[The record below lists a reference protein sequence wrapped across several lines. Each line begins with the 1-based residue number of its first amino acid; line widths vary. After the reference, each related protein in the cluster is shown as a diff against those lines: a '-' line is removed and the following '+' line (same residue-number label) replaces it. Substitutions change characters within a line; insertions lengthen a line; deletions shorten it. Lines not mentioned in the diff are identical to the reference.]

1 MKQLLVFLC
10 AVLLI
15 AYTASVSEAQFASGS
30 TGADG
35 AFNPTANTVL
45 QVPAGGVF
53 NFTTVNIPSGVVVS
67 FAKSASN
74 DPVTILAQ
82 GDVYIAG
89 TIGVSGQGGQTLN
102 VPGTGG
108 PGGFAGGQGGTP
120 PEPGLGP
127 GGGGGAG
134 GYATTGAACSSLAGG
149 PIYGEDRILPLIGGS
164 GGGGYNATGSNAGGG
179 GGGAILIAS
188 STNIVVPAS
197 GAIAAN
203 GGAGYNNGAGG
214 SGGAIKL
221 MANSVTV
228 TGSLTA
234 VGGGGCGT
242 GGSGRIRVEA
252 NTALIPYGTSPL
264 YTYGQPG
271 SVIVSNTPT
280 LRLTSIAGSSVP
292 TNPVG
297 SFSTPDVL
305 LANGT
310 TNPVTVAV
318 SASYIPVGTTV
329 TIRVIPRVGT
339 ATSTTATLSGTT
351 ESSTGSA
358 NVSISTTTTT
368 IIMASATF
376 TVSMNFEGEK
386 IEKAVVR
393 AYPGRD
399 SEITYITQSG
409 REIKAAEVMAK
420 HFAAQ

>member
-1 MKQLLVFLC
+1 MKQRLVFLFVGLLAVC
-10 AVLLI
+10 A
-15 AYTASVSEAQFASGS
+15 ASPSHAQFTSGS

-35 AFNPTANTVL
+35 AFSPTANTAL

-53 NFTTVNIPSGVVVS
+53 NFTTINIPSGVTVT
-67 FAKSASN
+67 FTKSASN

-89 TIGVSGQGGQTLN
+89 TVNVSGQAGQTLN

-108 PGGFAGGQGGTP
+108 PGGFGGGQGGAP
-120 PEPGLGP
+120 PEPGSGP

-134 GYATTGAACSSLAGG
+134 GYATTGAACGSLAGG
-149 PIYGEDRILPLIGGS
+149 PIYGEDRVLPLIGGS
-164 GGGGYNATGSNAGGG
+164 GGGGYSATGSNAGGG

-188 STNIVVPAS
+188 STSIVVPAS

-203 GGAGYNNGAGG
+203 GGAGGGNGAGG

-221 MANSVTV
+221 MANNVTV

-234 VGGGGCGT
+234 VGGSGCGT

-280 LRLTSIAGSSVP
+280 LRVTSIAGSSVP

-297 SFSTPDVL
+297 SFSTPDL
-305 LANGT
+305 LLPNGT
-310 TNPVTVAV
+310 TNPVSVAV
-318 SASYIPVGTTV
+318 TASYIPVGTTV
-329 TIRVIPRVGT
+329 TIRVIPRTGT
-339 ATSTTATLSGTT
+339 ATTTTTTLSGTA

-358 NVSISTTTTT
+358 NVNISTTTTT

-376 TVSMNFEGEK
+376 TVAMNFNGEK

-393 AYPGRD
+393 AFPGHE
-399 SEITYITQSG
+399 SETTYITESG
-409 REIKAAEVMAK
+409 REIKAAEVMARD
-420 HFAAQ
+420 FAGR